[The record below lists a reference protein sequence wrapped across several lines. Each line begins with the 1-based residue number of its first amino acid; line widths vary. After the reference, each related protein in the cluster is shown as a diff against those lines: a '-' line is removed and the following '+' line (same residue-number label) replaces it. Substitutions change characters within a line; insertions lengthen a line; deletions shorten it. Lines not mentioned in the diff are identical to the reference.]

1 MRVLSTLWGQISIW
15 DRNILREA
23 KKKRMRDSPALGVG
37 TVVHIIG
44 WLVLSCRLH
53 FDRSQLFGASPALSE
68 NSVQLANPR
77 HGDPNGASHR
87 VESHESYHRALR
99 AVRGKK
105 TTRHLPIR
113 RYRLLHGHETHV
125 RTHGSPFLARS
136 GSEIRH
142 NQRERERGEGEE
154 EDPCYL
160 RGAPPNPA
168 HLMHCVYIL
177 TACASFAPP
186 PYPHAVSLARSLDT
200 VEPLSLLIFFFLHHS
215 ALSYGAC
222 AEWTSCA
229 RNQFPHFRFYA
240 KRSENFTVSVHREDN
255 CFRIE
260 KFYRFSF
267 FS

>member
-142 NQRERERGEGEE
+142 NQREREREARGRKRIPVISEE
-154 EDPCYL
+154 PHQTPRTWCT
-160 RGAPPNPA
+160 
-168 HLMHCVYIL
+168 VYIFWQHAQVSPLPL
-177 TACASFAPP
+177 TLMLSLSLVRSIQWNLSLFWYSSSSTTPLYHMARARNER
-186 PYPHAVSLARSLDT
+186 LARA
-200 VEPLSLLIFFFLHHS
+200 I
-215 ALSYGAC
+215 
-222 AEWTSCA
+222 
-229 RNQFPHFRFYA
+229 N
-240 KRSENFTVSVHREDN
+240 
-255 CFRIE
+255 FRIFVSTRRGVRTSLCQFTE
-260 KFYRFSF
+260 RTIVSE
-267 FS
+267 